1 MPQYAVA
8 VTHRME
14 FCTTITVEARNAN
27 AAEEKV
33 MAMFEDTPPVTF
45 TMTDTHHNWEVVDEE
60 TVYGPTS
67 EAA

>member
-1 MPQYAVA
+1 MPQYAVE

-27 AAEEKV
+27 AAEEQV

>member
-8 VTHRME
+8 VTHRLE
-14 FCTTITVEARNAN
+14 FCSTITVEARNAD
-27 AAEEKV
+27 AAEEQV
-33 MAMFEDTPPVTF
+33 MALFEDTPPVTF
-45 TMTDTHHNWEVVDEE
+45 TFTDTHHDWEVVDEE

>member
-1 MPQYAVA
+1 MPQYAVE

-14 FCTTITVEARNAN
+14 FCPTITVEARNAN
-27 AAEEKV
+27 AAEEQV
-33 MAMFEDTPPVTF
+33 MAMFEDPPPVTF
-45 TMTDTHHNWEVVDEE
+45 TLTDTHHNWEVVDEE

>member
-1 MPQYAVA
+1 
-8 VTHRME
+8 ME

-33 MAMFEDTPPVTF
+33 MAMFEDTPPVTC
-45 TMTDTHHNWEVVDEE
+45 TITDTHHNWEVVDEE

>member
-1 MPQYAVA
+1 
-8 VTHRME
+8 
-14 FCTTITVEARNAN
+14 
-27 AAEEKV
+27 

-45 TMTDTHHNWEVVDEE
+45 TLTDTHHNWEVVDEE